1 MSCLVKNSTDG
12 TLYPRSGESSPSSGE
27 NHGSERSHG
36 LMNPQLVTLCQPCQP
51 VQLVTVSTACPL
63 KTNISHCIGSIWPLG
78 RCLPAGSALV
88 FVDKTRNGPNEHRFI
103 CTCCGKVFPF
113 KRSNK
118 ITQKELENAYE
129 SVVIHAI
136 NCPHLQIAENKLAG
150 NPLAPVMVSLKE
162 SDGYIKKRS
171 VLPSR
176 FMSLESEANTYR
188 VLMKAQE
195 EANSE
200 MQKQIGLQ
208 KMAIEDHTVAQ
219 ELFTSTLAKN
229 NEVLVGLQDQVQEL
243 TSELSKKRARE
254 ESTDSQ
260 PVSISRKRIKPHP
273 PVIVALFLQLICPKE
288 TVSHAGFRQS
298 TGGYDYRKLDNRL
311 NSKGAHVETRY
322 SQLLRYSF

>member
-1 MSCLVKNSTDG
+1 
-12 TLYPRSGESSPSSGE
+12 
-27 NHGSERSHG
+27 
-36 LMNPQLVTLCQPCQP
+36 MNPQLVALCQPCEP
-51 VQLVTVSTACPL
+51 AQLATVSTACPL

-78 RCLPAGSALV
+78 RSLPAGSALV

-200 MQKQIGLQ
+200 MQKQIRLQ
-208 KMAIEDHTVAQ
+208 KIAIEDHTVAQ
-219 ELFTSTLAKN
+219 ELFTSTLSKN

-243 TSELSKKRARE
+243 TSELSKKRARD
-254 ESTDSQ
+254 ESSGPTTTS
-260 PVSISRKRIKPHP
+260 SISRKRIKLHP
-273 PVIVALFLQLICPKE
+273 PIIVALFLQMICPKE
-288 TVSHAGFRQS
+288 AVSHAGFRQS
-298 TGGYDYRKLDNRL
+298 TSGYDYRKLDNR
-311 NSKGAHVETRY
+311 
-322 SQLLRYSF
+322 

>member
-36 LMNPQLVTLCQPCQP
+36 LMNPQLVTLCQPCEP
-51 VQLVTVSTACPL
+51 VQLVTVSTSCPL

-78 RCLPAGSALV
+78 RSLPAGSALV

-176 FMSLESEANTYR
+176 FMSSILSSINYNAELVSIAQKGVVNELQSKNDMLQTELAGFQCLQSNRECLRRTA
-188 VLMKAQE
+188 VLMRVYNEFDLDRSGNVTK
-195 EANSE
+195 
-200 MQKQIGLQ
+200 
-208 KMAIEDHTVAQ
+208 ED
-219 ELFTSTLAKN
+219 LASAG
-229 NEVLVGLQDQVQEL
+229 VL
-243 TSELSKKRARE
+243 A
-254 ESTDSQ
+254 
-260 PVSISRKRIKPHP
+260 
-273 PVIVALFLQLICPKE
+273 LQLPD
-288 TVSHAGFRQS
+288 R
-298 TGGYDYRKLDNRL
+298 
-311 NSKGAHVETRY
+311 
-322 SQLLRYSF
+322 SQIQ